1 LPTHPETPDLPGGV
15 DARKQGLYKTADG
28 GGVILPPLFF
38 EKGPSQVS
46 RMAFSGT
53 PENTFR
59 LIRAIE

>member
-38 EKGPSQVS
+38 EKGP
-46 RMAFSGT
+46 RKFRGRHSGT